1 MSIKR
6 KLKLSKLNLYFHFI
20 NDYIFGYQCLSPFL
34 WILMKLCCSL
44 EAKTSPMGR
53 IPEVMM
59 QSEQKLKVCFTF
71 FLYCSNHITAFVQ
84 NRQLDISSFLAMTS
98 LLFNVS

>member
-20 NDYIFGYQCLSPFL
+20 DDYIFGYQCLSP
-34 WILMKLCCSL
+34 KGAKTS